1 MYYPQ
6 QCFLMRES
14 FAISREKIILLFA
27 YEKIQFENN
36 HKNINI
42 GKRKLKLSAKIF
54 MGITQKNFSEK
65 LVTVLNSL
73 HDVKSISRRSL
84 LTEK

>member
-1 MYYPQ
+1 MYYPE
-6 QCFLMRES
+6 QCFLMRKS

-27 YEKIQFENN
+27 YEKFQFENN

-42 GKRKLKLSAKIF
+42 GKKLKLSAKIF
-54 MGITQKNFSEK
+54 MGSTQKNFFKK